1 MPPFQGGDTGSSPVG
16 ATIVGK
22 TSSAMT
28 RSFAF
33 SPCMYRDGKRA
44 CAGDLPFV
52 DSADAL
58 SEGLADLSC
67 LFDVSEGALTGLFHL
82 FLRLDCALLIVQ
94 EHFRKWCLIGCH
106 LEDPTHVTKSLR
118 LSIEYG
124 HANNLSNENSSVAYW
139 YQLEP
144 HKALPPLPPVE
155 MRIPSR
161 WPEHGLGNR

>member
-44 CAGDLPFV
+44 CAGDLPLV

-82 FLRLDCALLIVQ
+82 FLRLDCKFLQVFFCAFRRLVQ
-94 EHFRKWCLIGCH
+94 HPAHFVIK
-106 LEDPTHVTKSLR
+106 T
-118 LSIEYG
+118 YG
-124 HANNLSNENSSVAYW
+124 
-139 YQLEP
+139 
-144 HKALPPLPPVE
+144 
-155 MRIPSR
+155 
-161 WPEHGLGNR
+161 GLAGASAGRR